1 MGWWKQ
7 LLIDLIVNL
16 ILDRIN
22 NKDERD
28 PK

>member
-1 MGWWKQ
+1 MSWWK
-7 LLIDLIVNL
+7 DLIVNL
-16 ILDRIN
+16 IVNLILNRIN